1 MVANG
6 RIQQVILDPSLTG
19 EMHEI
24 IADGEYYGMQT
35 FDQALVHLLESGRI
49 DMRAA
54 MGAASRPH
62 DLKVMLQQRGPAL
75 ATVAVAPVT

>member
-6 RIQQVILDPSLTG
+6 RIQQVILDPALTG

-35 FDQALVHLLESGRI
+35 FDQALVRLLEAGRI
-49 DMRAA
+49 DLRAA
-54 MGAASRPH
+54 MNAASRPH
-62 DLKVMLQQRGPAL
+62 DLKVMLQQRMPTAAAAAAG
-75 ATVAVAPVT
+75 